1 MFLKKFV
8 PNSLHPKNTIGKYIL
23 NFCHNQVIGGPFKG
37 MTLEYP
43 AKFFSDNTSAIFP
56 KLLGIYEK
64 EIFGFLERMEK
75 SNHDAVINIGAG
87 EGYYAVGL
95 AILKPE
101 TNVLAYE
108 IIEDL
113 RELISKNALA
123 NSVKDRIKINGY
135 CSNTDL
141 NKVIQSY
148 KRPLIMIDCEGFEF
162 ELLDPAKTV
171 GLNSCDILV
180 ETHDY
185 NGTDTFDIL
194 INRFK
199 NSHHIE
205 FTNALPRTT
214 KDIPISLPIWAKF
227 LPEYYSSYV
236 AREGRVKTDQKWI
249 LLTSKITH
257 STTA

>member
-1 MFLKKFV
+1 MAIKEFV
-8 PNSLHPKNTIGKYIL
+8 PNFLHPKNTIGKYIL
-23 NFCHNQVIGGPFKG
+23 KLCHNQVNGGPFKG
-37 MTLEYP
+37 MFLEYP
-43 AKFFSDNTSAIFP
+43 PKFFSDNTSAIFP

-162 ELLDPAKTV
+162 ELLDPSKTT